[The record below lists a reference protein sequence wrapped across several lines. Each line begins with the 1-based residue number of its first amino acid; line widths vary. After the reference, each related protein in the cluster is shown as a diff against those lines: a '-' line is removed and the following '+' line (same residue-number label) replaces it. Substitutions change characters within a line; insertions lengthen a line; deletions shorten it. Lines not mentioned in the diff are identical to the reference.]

1 MNKTYAQT
9 DELGNVHTV
18 CSLAGDIVDDKIV
31 KIDKFD
37 NKLLGSKYDKV
48 KKEFTKEIKDKD
60 GKVIKTLKYNKNLPD
75 FEEVTNNAT

>member
-18 CSLAGDIVDDKIV
+18 CSLAGDITGDKIV
-31 KIDKFD
+31 KIDKMD
-37 NKLLGSKYDKV
+37 KKLLGSKYDKA

-60 GKVIKTLKYNKNLPD
+60 GKVTKTLKYNKTIPN
-75 FEEVTNNAT
+75 FEEVTE